1 MLTMFYENMKK
12 IDYWGLVILLL
23 SPIIVNIILGIPAI
37 CTINGNTNGWLGFYG
52 SFVGA
57 IIPMFILYRTRQ
69 WNKEDNDETR
79 NMQHKVLQYQAKK
92 VWFEGF
98 KKQLDENY
106 RLLDFQSITI
116 VINNIVLENYQI
128 ALSHLMQLN
137 RNIEMQGYSFDLRL
151 GNGETE
157 KEYIDRYNEL
167 LKEYGMLVNDLIA
180 ICNIGNIIKMEGD
193 YKEYVINSYKLQ
205 KDRLSKNEIVKV
217 SPFLEKISKMICDE
231 TSIDEIISACQERMF
246 DTFNVHARKEELI
259 VATKTLLRFKEQEIE
274 NILL

>member
-1 MLTMFYENMKK
+1 MLTMFYESMKK
-12 IDYWGLVILLL
+12 IDYCGLVILSL

-37 CTINGNTNGWLGFYG
+37 CTINGDTNGWLGFYG

-69 WNKEDNDETR
+69 WNKEDNNETKEV
-79 NMQHKVLQYQAKK
+79 QHKILQYQAKK
-92 VWFEGF
+92 IWFEEF

-116 VINNIVLENYQI
+116 VVNNIVFENYQI
-128 ALSHLMQLN
+128 ALPHLMQLN
-137 RNIEMQGYSFDLRL
+137 RNIEMQGYSFDLHL
-151 GNGETE
+151 GNGGTE
-157 KEYIDRYNEL
+157 KEYIDSYNEL
-167 LKEYGMLVNDLIA
+167 LKEYGMLVNDLIV

-193 YKEYVINSYKLQ
+193 YKEYVINIYKLQ
-205 KDRLSKNEIVKV
+205 KDCLSKNEIVKV
-217 SPFLEKISKMICDE
+217 SPFLEKISKIICDE
-231 TSIDEIISACQERMF
+231 TSIDEIISTCQKRMF

-259 VATKTLLRFKEQEIE
+259 VATKTLLRSKEQEIE